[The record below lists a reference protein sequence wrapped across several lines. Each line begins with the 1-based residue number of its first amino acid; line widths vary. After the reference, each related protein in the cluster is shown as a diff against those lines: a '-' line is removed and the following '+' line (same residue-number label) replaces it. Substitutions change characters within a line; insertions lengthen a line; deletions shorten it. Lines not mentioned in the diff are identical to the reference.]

1 MKRILVIED
10 DPAIVRGLEA
20 ALRAE
25 HYDVLHAPDGEKG
38 LLMARRENI
47 DLVILDVMLPGIDGK
62 EVCRRLRE
70 AGVVLPILMLTSR
83 NEEMDKVL
91 GLELGAD
98 DYMTKPFSIRE
109 LLARIKALLRRQGTL
124 KTSIETY
131 AFGEVEVDFVK
142 LEARAAGTAL
152 KFSATEFHVLKYFVE
167 HEGEVVSRE
176 QFLNEVWG
184 YESYPTTRTVDNYI
198 LSLRKKIEPDPAKPR
213 HLLTVHTVGY
223 KFVREG
229 AAT

>member
-20 ALRAE
+20 ALKGE
-25 HYDVLHAPDGEKG
+25 HYDVLHAGDGEKG
-38 LLMARRENI
+38 LLMAKRDNV
-47 DLVILDVMLPGIDGK
+47 DLILLDIMLPGMNGQD
-62 EVCRRLRE
+62 VCRKLRD
-70 AGVVLPILMLTSR
+70 AGMSTPIMMLTSK
-83 NEEMDKVL
+83 NEEVDKVL

-98 DYMTKPFSIRE
+98 DYVTKPFSIRE
-109 LLARIKALLRRQGTL
+109 LLARVKALLRRHGAL

-131 AFGEVEVDFVK
+131 AFGDVQVDFLK
-142 LEARAAGTAL
+142 QEASSGGTGL
-152 KFSATEFHVLKYFVE
+152 KFTATEFHVLKYFVE

-176 QFLNEVWG
+176 QFLNDVWG

-198 LSLRKKIEPDPAKPR
+198 LSLRKKIEPEPAHPV

-223 KFVREG
+223 KFVR
-229 AAT
+229 

>member
-20 ALRAE
+20 ALKAE
-25 HYDVLHAPDGEKG
+25 HYDVLHAADGEKG
-38 LLMARRENI
+38 LLMAKRDSI
-47 DLVILDVMLPGIDGK
+47 DLVLLDIMLPGMNGQD
-62 EVCRRLRE
+62 VCRKLRD
-70 AGVVLPILMLTSR
+70 AGTSVPIIMLTSK

-98 DYMTKPFSIRE
+98 DYVTKPFSIRE
-109 LLARIKALLRRQGTL
+109 LLARIKALLRRQGSL
-124 KTSIETY
+124 KTSLESFT
-131 AFGEVEVDFVK
+131 FGEVHVDFVRQ
-142 LEARAAGTAL
+142 EASSSGVPL
-152 KFSATEFHVLKYFVE
+152 KCSATEFHVLKYFIE

-176 QFLNEVWG
+176 QFLNDVWG

-198 LSLRKKIEPDPAKPR
+198 LSLRKKIELDPAHPR

-223 KFVREG
+223 KFVR
-229 AAT
+229 